1 MPCIGLSAAAYLSR
15 DQVPAGHHHQK
26 RAPSA
31 HAHPAI
37 CGRMGVVQGMKGTR
51 LRLHAMEL
59 KARIAQT
66 QPMEPLF
73 ILCHASED
81 NSTDAL
87 LSTTEM
93 NALRTARAATVHV
106 GGASSRERL
115 VFHTREFSSVAYG
128 HYGALSCLA
137 TFLPPPLRIHIY
149 LRRHA
154 SDAPSARQVPVRPAV
169 QNNTVAGLTLWKP
182 SSSDCQAERL
192 NCPGNGIAGSDRAR
206 RRWGRRPMQL
216 LPALCRASEVFKVT
230 SASTHSVA
238 MQLLPAL
245 CRASEDDLAG
255 MQGDI
260 LTYVAGTMRLAHNQP
275 EVAACAGP

>member
-1 MPCIGLSAAAYLSR
+1 MIGSEWRNSACHGIGLSAAAYLSR

-31 HAHPAI
+31 HAHPATY
-37 CGRMGVVQGMKGTR
+37 GRMGVVQGMKGTR

-81 NSTDAL
+81 NSTDAP

-93 NALRTARAATVHV
+93 NALRTVRAATVHA

-128 HYGALSCLA
+128 HYGALFCLA
-137 TFLPPPLRIHIY
+137 AFLPPPLRIHIY

-154 SDAPSARQVPVRPAV
+154 SDAPSARQAPVRPAV
-169 QNNTVAGLTLWKP
+169 QQAFFGPAVQNNTAGLTLGKP
-182 SSSDCQAERL
+182 SSNDCQAERL
-192 NCPGNGIAGSDRAR
+192 NCPDNGMAGSDRAR

-216 LPALCRASEVFKVT
+216 LL
-230 SASTHSVA
+230 
-238 MQLLPAL
+238 AL

-255 MQGDI
+255 MQRRH
-260 LTYVAGTMRLAHNQP
+260 TYLCRWNYATGL
-275 EVAACAGP
+275 